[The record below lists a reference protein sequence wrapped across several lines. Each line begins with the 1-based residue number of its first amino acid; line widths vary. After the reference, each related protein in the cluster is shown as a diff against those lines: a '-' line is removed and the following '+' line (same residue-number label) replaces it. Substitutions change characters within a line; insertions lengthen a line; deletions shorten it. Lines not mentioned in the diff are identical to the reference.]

1 MSSIRHSRW
10 MWRAVLLALCAVLL
24 HAGAGSTSA
33 FHKARLLALGLNDL
47 ASVCLNSGG
56 DGPLQSS
63 SADGHCALCLLSGAS
78 PLPVALL
85 AHVTGGLPH
94 IAATMAPSP
103 APSLAELHRA
113 DLARAPPARS

>member
-1 MSSIRHSRW
+1 MLSIRHSLW
-10 MWRAVLLALCAVLL
+10 MWRAVLVALCAVLL
-24 HAGAGSTSA
+24 HTGAGSTSA

-47 ASVCLNSGG
+47 SSVCLNSGG
-56 DGPLQSS
+56 DGPLQNS
-63 SADGHCALCLLSGAS
+63 SADSHCALCMLSGAS

-85 AHVTGGLPH
+85 ARVTRGLPH
-94 IAATMAPSP
+94 IAATMAPSL